1 MPCSINNKVIVLIL
15 NIHIKCVNTLLT
27 AAFFN
32 MFVGNSAMKI
42 RMPLRGSDY
51 MYLIA
56 SSRLVTRMSNKDER
70 YYKIPFQQ
78 KTE

>member
-1 MPCSINNKVIVLIL
+1 MCKHTAHCSLFQHVCGKQCNED
-15 NIHIKCVNTLLT
+15 TY
-27 AAFFN
+27 AFK
-32 MFVGNSAMKI
+32 SE
-42 RMPLRGSDY
+42 RHY

-56 SSRLVTRMSNKDER
+56 SSGLVTRMSNKDER